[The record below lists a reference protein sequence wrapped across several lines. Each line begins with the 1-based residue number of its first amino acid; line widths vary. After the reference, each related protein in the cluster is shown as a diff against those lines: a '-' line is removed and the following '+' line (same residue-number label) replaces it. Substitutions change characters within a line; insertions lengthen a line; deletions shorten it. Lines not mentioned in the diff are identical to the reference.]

1 MATRRTQLH
10 DARARFHTVLVL
22 HDIPNACLA
31 ALDGVVVAARDRD
44 ATFVLD
50 VPAACTPI
58 LDGRVIAERAPI
70 MRARSAA

>member
-10 DARARFHTVLVL
+10 DAHARFHTVLVL
-22 HDIPNACLA
+22 HDIPNARLA
-31 ALDGVVVAARDRD
+31 ALDGV
-44 ATFVLD
+44 D

-58 LDGRVIAERAPI
+58 LDGRVIAERASI

>member
-10 DARARFHTVLVL
+10 DARAHFHTVLVL

-31 ALDGVVVAARDRD
+31 ALDGVVAARDRG